1 MKSKNKS
8 TLFILLGAVLAGIAG
23 WYLTQSHIKSEV
35 TVYKQSIDKE
45 KQLVSVIV
53 AAKKLDVGE
62 VISLANA
69 QSRKIPKTYVPK
81 DAIPP
86 AEFAQHLEGRQLKHA
101 LNPGEPILKIHV
113 SNVKMEG
120 LSGLLGPGE
129 RAITIPVTTKDTIS
143 GFLKPGDAID
153 IFVTLKD
160 GAYERTAALLQKVKV
175 LATGIDVDDGIAE
188 KGQKTY
194 NEITLAV
201 TPLQATKLIHSQS
214 VGDLA
219 VLLRKHEDRSMDFD
233 DYVTIEN
240 LLETRQSAPVPPPP
254 PPLPPAMAKPGGGF
268 ELIRGGNKS

>member
-8 TLFILLGAVLAGIAG
+8 TLFILIGAVAAGFAG
-23 WYLTQSHIKSEV
+23 WYLTKSHIQTEV
-35 TVYKQSIDKE
+35 TVYKQNIDKE
-45 KQLVSVIV
+45 KQLVSVVV
-53 AAKKLDVGE
+53 ASRKLDIGE
-62 VISLANA
+62 VVGLTNA
-69 QSRKIPKTYVPK
+69 QSRKIPKTYVPA
-81 DAIPP
+81 DAVSPSD
-86 AEFAQHLEGRQLKHA
+86 FVQNLEGRQIKHA

-113 SNVKMEG
+113 SNIKMEG
-120 LSGLLGPGE
+120 LSSLLGPGE

-175 LATGIDVDDGIAE
+175 LATGIDVDDGIEE
-188 KGQKTY
+188 KNQKLY

-201 TPLQATKLIHSQS
+201 TPMQATKIIHSQS
-214 VGDLA
+214 VGELA
-219 VLLRKHEDRSMDFD
+219 VLLRKHEDKATDFD

-240 LLETRQSAPVPPPP
+240 LLESRQAAPVPPPP
-254 PPLPPAMAKPGGGF
+254 PLLPPPAAKPGGGF

>member
-8 TLFILLGAVLAGIAG
+8 TLFILIGAVAAGFAG
-23 WYLTQSHIKSEV
+23 WYLTKSHIQTEV
-35 TVYKQSIDKE
+35 TVYKQNIDKE
-45 KQLVSVIV
+45 KQLVSVVV
-53 AAKKLDVGE
+53 ASRKLDIGE
-62 VISLANA
+62 VVSLSNA
-69 QSRKIPKTYVPK
+69 QSRKIPKTYVPA
-81 DAIPP
+81 DAVVPSD
-86 AEFAQHLEGRQLKHA
+86 FVQNLEGRQIKHA

-113 SNVKMEG
+113 SNIKMEG
-120 LSGLLGPGE
+120 LSSLLGPGE

-175 LATGIDVDDGIAE
+175 LATGIDVDDGIEE
-188 KGQKTY
+188 KNQKLY

-201 TPLQATKLIHSQS
+201 TPMQATKIIHSQS
-214 VGDLA
+214 VGELA
-219 VLLRKHEDRSMDFD
+219 VLLRKHEDKATDFD

-240 LLETRQSAPVPPPP
+240 LLESRQAAPVPPPP
-254 PPLPPAMAKPGGGF
+254 PLLPPPAAKPGGGF